1 MLTFVSMIT
10 YIQSLKGIIWGIIAS
25 FFLSSTFLI
34 NSLIAESGG
43 HWAWTANLRT
53 FFLIPILAI
62 VLLVNK
68 KLHPL
73 VQAIISKPKIFIKW
87 GIIGFG
93 ILYSFVALASLFA
106 PGWMIAASFQMNIVF
121 GILLAPFIYKDHRRK
136 IPKQAVLLSLL
147 ILIGVLVMQFEKADG
162 LGNSSEI
169 AISFV
174 LVLIGAIVWPLGN
187 RKLMVVLEENNLQLN
202 AVQRVLGMSIGSIPL
217 LIVLA
222 IIGYAQSGLPTISQ
236 CQASLYSAFFSG
248 FLGGVAFYHAT
259 QMVHK
264 NPIAIAA
271 IEATQAL
278 EIIFTLLG
286 EMILLGT
293 SFPGTYGQIGM
304 LIVLTGLILHF
315 VNVLLHSKKLSQM
328 SVSSN

>member
-53 FFLIPILAI
+53 FFLIPILAL
-62 VLLVNK
+62 VLLINK
-68 KLHPL
+68 KLRPL
-73 VQAIISKPKIFIKW
+73 LQAIASKPMIFIKW
-87 GIIGFG
+87 GLTGFG
-93 ILYSFVALASLFA
+93 ILYTSVALASLYA
-106 PGWMIAASFQMNIVF
+106 PGWMIAATFQINILA
-121 GILLAPFIYKDHRRK
+121 GIFLAPFIYKDHRRK
-136 IPKQAVLLSLL
+136 IPKQAVLLSVL
-147 ILIGVLVMQFEKADG
+147 ILVGVLVMQFEKTA
-162 LGNSSEI
+162 SSGTSSGI
-169 AISFV
+169 VISFV
-174 LVLIGAIVWPLGN
+174 LVVIGAIVWPLGN
-187 RKLMVVLEENNLQLN
+187 RKLMVVLEEHNLQLN

-222 IIGYAQSGLPTISQ
+222 IIGYTQSGLPPISQ
-236 CQASLYSAFFSG
+236 CQASLYSALFSG
-248 FLGGVAFYHAT
+248 FLGGAAFYHAT

-264 NPIAIAA
+264 NPITIAA

-304 LIVLTGLILHF
+304 LIVFTGLILHF
-315 VNVLLHSKKLSQM
+315 WNVLYQSKKRTEIV
-328 SVSSN
+328 VS